1 MHLREILST
10 SKPCHSD
17 LVRLVHVANGQG
29 LAGLLPSH
37 TLLKV
42 CVCIGCFL
50 CVYVCVT
57 FLCQNLCNLVHVA
70 NGQGLA
76 GLLPSHTLLQVCVC
90 LGCFVCV
97 CVCVCVY
104 AGGARKHYFRMAR
117 VKSIKNIYSNPVV
130 ES

>member
-1 MHLREILST
+1 MSFCLLLSLATPIWSTQVEEGTELLAMHLREILST

-17 LVRLVHVANGQG
+17 LVR
-29 LAGLLPSH
+29 
-37 TLLKV
+37 
-42 CVCIGCFL
+42 
-50 CVYVCVT
+50 
-57 FLCQNLCNLVHVA
+57 LVHVA